1 MGAPG
6 EGHRSSDLWSLGAH
20 GRMVTPADVGS
31 RGAPGYHAPLR
42 LLTVGEKLGDVV
54 TWAGRES
61 VEDKENE
68 NPKNFN
74 EMPVE

>member
-1 MGAPG
+1 MLPLVM
-6 EGHRSSDLWSLGAH
+6 RPSSASHKPMSGAH
-20 GRMVTPADVGS
+20 RLTRDRGRVEG
-31 RGAPGYHAPLR
+31 GGC
-42 LLTVGEKLGDVV
+42 G
-54 TWAGRES
+54 ES

>member
-1 MGAPG
+1 MHTGVC
-6 EGHRSSDLWSLGAH
+6 L
-20 GRMVTPADVGS
+20 
-31 RGAPGYHAPLR
+31 HAPSHR
-42 LLTVGEKLGDVV
+42 AHRMAVGQEVEGEKLG
-54 TWAGRES
+54 ARRCRES

>member
-1 MGAPG
+1 VQGG
-6 EGHRSSDLWSLGAH
+6 GCG
-20 GRMVTPADVGS
+20 
-31 RGAPGYHAPLR
+31 
-42 LLTVGEKLGDVV
+42 
-54 TWAGRES
+54 ES

>member
-1 MGAPG
+1 MGWPG
-6 EGHRSSDLWSLGAH
+6 AGA
-20 GRMVTPADVGS
+20 
-31 RGAPGYHAPLR
+31 GAECG
-42 LLTVGEKLGDVV
+42 
-54 TWAGRES
+54 ES

>member
-1 MGAPG
+1 M
-6 EGHRSSDLWSLGAH
+6 SGAH
-20 GRMVTPADVGS
+20 RVS
-31 RGAPGYHAPLR
+31 RGRVEG
-42 LLTVGEKLGDVV
+42 GGC
-54 TWAGRES
+54 GES